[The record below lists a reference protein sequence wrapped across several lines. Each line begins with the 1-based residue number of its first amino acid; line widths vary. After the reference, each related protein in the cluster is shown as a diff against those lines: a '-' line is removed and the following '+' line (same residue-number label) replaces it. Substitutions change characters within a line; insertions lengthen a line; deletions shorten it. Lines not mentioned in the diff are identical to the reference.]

1 MTTEGCSGGGGRG
14 RWVESPARDRR
25 PCPGRRGRIPEA
37 ALAEQAVD
45 GTGQE
50 WRRKSAAAGY
60 KEQPLALSAAARSRR
75 PFPEEVPLEPSRVIT
90 LLASGTEVVCALD
103 RGERLVARSHECD
116 FPAWVKRLPVVTRAR
131 VDGTRPSGAID
142 RDVRSILS
150 QALSVYEVDHEKL
163 AALEPDLLVTQVQC
177 EVCAVS
183 LRDVEEALRTGLRSR
198 PAIVSMQPDD
208 LASLWNDMRAIAS
221 ALGVPERGVQLVTRL
236 RARMRG
242 IAERAR
248 GRAVPRVAC
257 IEWIEPLMAAGNWT
271 PELISLAGAEDVL
284 GVAGRHADPISFER
298 LAAADPDVIWVTP
311 CGFDVARTR
320 TEMPALA
327 GKPGWREL
335 RAVREGRVYLA
346 DGNALFNRPGPRVVE
361 ALECLAEALH
371 PEAFRFGHEGVGWE
385 RWHDAGAE
393 AGADPRAKRA

>member
-1 MTTEGCSGGGGRG
+1 ME
-14 RWVESPARDRR
+14 
-25 PCPGRRGRIPEA
+25 
-37 ALAEQAVD
+37 
-45 GTGQE
+45 
-50 WRRKSAAAGY
+50 
-60 KEQPLALSAAARSRR
+60 PLALSAAARSRR
-75 PFPEEVPLEPSRVIT
+75 PLPEEVPLEPSRVVT

-116 FPAWVKRLPVVTRAR
+116 FPAWVRRLPAVTRAR

-150 QALSVYEVDHEKL
+150 QALSVYEVDHETL

-183 LRDVEEALRTGLRSR
+183 LKDVEEALRTGLRSR

-271 PELISLAGAEDVL
+271 PELIALAGAEDVL
-284 GVAGRHADPISFER
+284 GVAGQHAGPLSFER

-320 TEMPALA
+320 AEMPALT
-327 GKPGWREL
+327 GQPGWREL

-371 PEAFRFGHEGVGWE
+371 PEAFRFGHEGRGWE
-385 RWHDAGAE
+385 RWHEDGAE